1 MYWDYEAMLRCSTN
15 LPFFPYRIPSISPT
29 LSPPLS
35 LTLFLSVCF
44 DWRRE
49 CVYGYVYV
57 YTK

>member
-15 LPFFPYRIPSISPT
+15 LPFFPSISPT

-35 LTLFLSVCF
+35 HTLFLSVCF

>member
-15 LPFFPYRIPSISPT
+15 LPFFPSISPT
-29 LSPPLS
+29 LSPLLS